1 MYSDQVRDDVEG
13 QEEEEGE
20 EEKDGE
26 DTAMLGYWSNP
37 EAEVSYWNRKWSI
50 TVLKTSL
57 HCRADIQCIVHVPTV
72 TVVCVHVVSHS

>member
-1 MYSDQVRDDVEG
+1 MYSDQVRDEVEG

-20 EEKDGE
+20 EEEDGE

-37 EAEVSYWNRKWSI
+37 EAEVSYWNRKCI

-57 HCRADIQCIVHVPTV
+57 HCRADILVHVPTI
-72 TVVCVHVVSHS
+72 TVVCVHVVSHF